1 MNKKLT
7 IILTS
12 LIAVLSVVSIILIN
26 LDENSKTLE
35 ITVDTN
41 GGVPYIWEYEI
52 EDEQVVKYIKK
63 YTVEEDKSLDGGPVS
78 INFVFEGLKEGKT
91 NIKLKYVSVI
101 DGSIEKEKIYNVKVD
116 KLKNISLVGTEG

>member
-52 EDEQVVKYIKK
+52 EDEQVVKYIK
-63 YTVEEDKSLDGGPVS
+63 
-78 INFVFEGLKEGKT
+78 I
-91 NIKLKYVSVI
+91 
-101 DGSIEKEKIYNVKVD
+101 
-116 KLKNISLVGTEG
+116 LKNY